1 MSDEIKNQDEVME
14 ASAPV
19 ANKGVVT
26 PDKDPVPKA
35 IASVDKAGDSTKK
48 SKKRKGDSDKGDK
61 TAPEQ
66 GNVKLNAMNMN
77 AMNMMASYKEE
88 IEDMTKM
95 EALRKI
101 IEELK
106 GFSRE
111 DIQSLIN
118 EMDMNKDKK
127 KDDEE
132 DEDEKS
138 ESKAD
143 LLKKV
148 AEHFK
153 LEDESVVKESLT
165 AIYEA
170 SKEDD
175 EDEEEDEDMKEL
187 HDKGKKKDDEED
199 EDEMSEAS
207 AVNAMNMK
215 KGDDDEEEE
224 EDEDEKSESYDMS
237 DDIDALVQGEDLSE
251 EFQNK
256 ARVVFEAAVSA
267 KVKDIKEDLESEKR
281 DEVVAISEEIKNEL
295 VEKVD
300 SFLSYVAEEWVK
312 DNELAIERGLKS
324 ELTENFISGLKALFE
339 DHYVEVPDDKLDVVD
354 ELASKI
360 EDVEAKL
367 NEEVSKNIDLTS
379 ERDEL
384 LRNQVVAEVSS
395 DLTSSEVEKL
405 TKLIEDLDQDENFES
420 NVQTIKESYFSTE
433 KSTLQ
438 LDEQVVSDSEQSAS
452 TEDKILDPSM
462 AAYTAALGK
471 VDPNKYS

>member
-66 GNVKLNAMNMN
+66 GNVKLNAMNM
-77 AMNMMASYKEE
+77 MASYKEE

-95 EALRKI
+95 EALRKL

-118 EMDMNKDKK
+118 EMDMKKDKE
-127 KDDEE
+127 DDEE

-170 SKEDD
+170 SEDD
-175 EDEEEDEDMKEL
+175 EDEDEDEKDMKEL

-207 AVNAMNMK
+207 PMK
-215 KGDDDEEEE
+215 KDDEE

-237 DDIDALVQGEDLSE
+237 DDIDALVEGEDLSE

-360 EDVEAKL
+360 EEVEAKL
-367 NEEVSKNIDLTS
+367 NEEVSKNIDLS
-379 ERDEL
+379 QERDEL
-384 LRNQVVAEVSS
+384 VRNKVVSEVSK
-395 DLTSSEVEKL
+395 DLTESEIEKL
-405 TKLIEDLDQDENFES
+405 TRLIEDLDQDEEFES
-420 NVQTIKESYFSTE
+420 NVQTIKESYFSDSKE
-433 KSTLQ
+433 KLQ
-438 LDEQVVSDSEQSAS
+438 LDEEVVSDSDENAS
-452 TEDKILDPSM
+452 TEEKILDPSM
-462 AAYTAALGK
+462 AAYSAAIGK
-471 VDPNKYS
+471 IDPNKYK